1 MGAVMANKQNFT
13 PEEWTRVLESVVLV
27 GMAVSAAD
35 PNGLWGT
42 IKEALASRSSITAS
56 RLESGSS
63 ELVKTVIADFQSRE
77 GRAAIQ
83 DALRKRLSSAEPADI
98 IQRSLD
104 NLREVS
110 AIVDERAPDDAA
122 AFKAWLRG
130 IGQTVAEASLEGGFL
145 GIGGV
150 RVSEAE
156 KATLADIAKALG
168 APA

>member
-1 MGAVMANKQNFT
+1 MANKQSFT
-13 PEEWTRVLESVVLV
+13 PDEWIKILESPVLT

-42 IKEALASRSSITAS
+42 IKEAVASRSAISAS
-56 RLESGSS
+56 MREPSSS
-63 ELVKTVIADFQSRE
+63 ELIRTVIADFQSGE
-77 GRAAIQ
+77 GRTAIQ
-83 DALRKRLSSAEPADI
+83 DALQKRLSGAKPADI
-98 IQRSLD
+98 VQRSLA

-110 AIVDERAPDDAA
+110 AIVDEKAPDDAA
-122 AFKAWLRG
+122 DFKAWLRG
-130 IGQTVAEASLEGGFL
+130 IGQRVAEASLEGGFL

-156 KATLADIAKALG
+156 KATLADIERALS

>member
-1 MGAVMANKQNFT
+1 MANKQSFT
-13 PEEWTRVLESVVLV
+13 PDEWIKILESPVLT

-42 IKEALASRSSITAS
+42 IKEAVASRSAIRALMREPS
-56 RLESGSS
+56 SS
-63 ELVKTVIADFQSRE
+63 ELIRTVIADFQSGE
-77 GRAAIQ
+77 GRTAIQ
-83 DALRKRLSSAEPADI
+83 DALQKRLSGAKPADI
-98 IQRSLD
+98 VQQSLA

-110 AIVDERAPDDAA
+110 AIVDEKAPDDAA
-122 AFKAWLRG
+122 DFKAWLRG
-130 IGQTVAEASLEGGFL
+130 IGQMVAEASLEGGFL

-156 KATLADIAKALG
+156 KATLADIERALS

>member
-1 MGAVMANKQNFT
+1 MANKQSFT
-13 PEEWTRVLESVVLV
+13 PDEWIKILEGPVLT

-42 IKEALASRSSITAS
+42 IKEAVASRSAIRALMREPS
-56 RLESGSS
+56 SS
-63 ELVKTVIADFQSRE
+63 ELIRTVIADFQSGE
-77 GRAAIQ
+77 GRTAIQ
-83 DALRKRLSSAEPADI
+83 DALQKRLSGAKPADI
-98 IQRSLD
+98 VQRSLA

-110 AIVDERAPDDAA
+110 EIVDEKAPDDAA
-122 AFKAWLRG
+122 DFKAWLRG
-130 IGQTVAEASLEGGFL
+130 IGQMVAEASLEGGFL

-156 KATLADIAKALG
+156 KATLADIERALS

>member
-1 MGAVMANKQNFT
+1 MVNKQHFT
-13 PEEWTRVLESVVLV
+13 PEEWTKILESPILV

-42 IKEALASRSSITAS
+42 IKEAVASRSAITAS
-56 RLESGSS
+56 GFAPGCGDFI
-63 ELVKTVIADFQSRE
+63 KTVIADFQSSE
-77 GRAAIQ
+77 GRTAIQ
-83 DALRKRLSSAEPADI
+83 DALHKRLSGVEPGDI
-98 IQRSLD
+98 VQRSLD

-110 AIVDERAPDDAA
+110 AILNERAPDEAV

-130 IGQTVAEASLEGGFL
+130 ISQTVAEASLEGGFL

-156 KATLADIAKALG
+156 KATLNDIAKALG
-168 APA
+168 VPV

>member
-1 MGAVMANKQNFT
+1 MVNKQHFT
-13 PEEWTRVLESVVLV
+13 PEEWTKVLESPILV

-42 IKEALASRSSITAS
+42 IKEAFASRSAITAS
-56 RLESGSS
+56 EPGCSDFI
-63 ELVKTVIADFQSRE
+63 KTVIADFQSSE

-83 DALRKRLSSAEPADI
+83 DALHKRLSGVEPGDI
-98 IQRSLD
+98 VQRSLD

-110 AIVDERAPDDAA
+110 AILNERAPDEAV

-130 IGQTVAEASLEGGFL
+130 ISQTVAEASLEGGFL

-156 KATLADIAKALG
+156 KATLTDIAKALG
-168 APA
+168 VPV

>member
-1 MGAVMANKQNFT
+1 MANKQSFT
-13 PEEWTRVLESVVLV
+13 PDEWIKILESPVLT

-42 IKEALASRSSITAS
+42 IKEAVASRSAIRALMREPS
-56 RLESGSS
+56 SS
-63 ELVKTVIADFQSRE
+63 ELIRTVIADFQSGE
-77 GRAAIQ
+77 GRTAIQ
-83 DALRKRLSSAEPADI
+83 DALQKRLSGAKPADI
-98 IQRSLD
+98 VQRSLA

-110 AIVDERAPDDAA
+110 AIVDEKAPDDAA
-122 AFKAWLRG
+122 DFKAWLRG
-130 IGQTVAEASLEGGFL
+130 IGQMVAEASLEGGFL

-156 KATLADIAKALG
+156 KATLADIERALS

>member
-1 MGAVMANKQNFT
+1 MANKQSFT
-13 PEEWTRVLESVVLV
+13 PDEWIKILEGPVLT

-42 IKEALASRSSITAS
+42 IKEAVASRSAIRALMREPS
-56 RLESGSS
+56 SS
-63 ELVKTVIADFQSRE
+63 ELIRTVIADFQSGE
-77 GRAAIQ
+77 GRTAIQ
-83 DALRKRLSSAEPADI
+83 DALQKRLSGAKPADI
-98 IQRSLD
+98 VQQSLA

-110 AIVDERAPDDAA
+110 AIVDEKAPDDAA
-122 AFKAWLRG
+122 DFKAWLRG
-130 IGQTVAEASLEGGFL
+130 IGQMVAEASLEGGFL

-156 KATLADIAKALG
+156 KATLADIERALS

>member
-1 MGAVMANKQNFT
+1 MANKQSFT
-13 PEEWTRVLESVVLV
+13 PDEWIKILEGPVLT

-42 IKEALASRSSITAS
+42 IKEAVASRSAISAS
-56 RLESGSS
+56 RREPSSS
-63 ELVKTVIADFQSRE
+63 ELIRTVIADFQSGE
-77 GRAAIQ
+77 GRTAIQ
-83 DALRKRLSSAEPADI
+83 DALQKRLSGAKPADI
-98 IQRSLD
+98 VQRSLA

-110 AIVDERAPDDAA
+110 AIVDEKAPDDAA
-122 AFKAWLRG
+122 DFKAWLRG
-130 IGQTVAEASLEGGFL
+130 IGQMVAEASLEGGFL

-156 KATLADIAKALG
+156 KATLADIERALS

>member
-1 MGAVMANKQNFT
+1 MANKQSFT
-13 PEEWTRVLESVVLV
+13 PDEWIKILESPVLT

-42 IKEALASRSSITAS
+42 IKEALASRSAIRAS
-56 RLESGSS
+56 MREPSSS
-63 ELVKTVIADFQSRE
+63 ELIRTVIADFQSGE
-77 GRAAIQ
+77 GRTAIQ
-83 DALRKRLSSAEPADI
+83 DALQKRLSGAKPADI
-98 IQRSLD
+98 VQQSLA

-110 AIVDERAPDDAA
+110 AIVDEKAPDDAA
-122 AFKAWLRG
+122 DFKAWLRG
-130 IGQTVAEASLEGGFL
+130 IGQMVAEASLEGGFL

-156 KATLADIAKALG
+156 KATLADIERALS

>member
-1 MGAVMANKQNFT
+1 MANKQSFT
-13 PEEWTRVLESVVLV
+13 PDEWIKILEGPVLT

-42 IKEALASRSSITAS
+42 IKEAVASRSAIRALMREPS
-56 RLESGSS
+56 SS
-63 ELVKTVIADFQSRE
+63 ELIRTVIADFQSGE
-77 GRAAIQ
+77 GRTAIQ
-83 DALRKRLSSAEPADI
+83 DALQKRLSGAKPADI
-98 IQRSLD
+98 VQQSLA

-122 AFKAWLRG
+122 DFKAWLRG
-130 IGQTVAEASLEGGFL
+130 IGQMVAEASLEGGFL

-156 KATLADIAKALG
+156 KATLADIERALS

>member
-1 MGAVMANKQNFT
+1 MANKQSFT
-13 PEEWTRVLESVVLV
+13 PDEWIKILESPVLT

-42 IKEALASRSSITAS
+42 IKEAVASRSAIRALMREPS
-56 RLESGSS
+56 SS
-63 ELVKTVIADFQSRE
+63 ELIRTVIADFQSGE
-77 GRAAIQ
+77 GRTAIQ
-83 DALRKRLSSAEPADI
+83 DALQKRLSGAKPADI
-98 IQRSLD
+98 VQRSLA

-110 AIVDERAPDDAA
+110 EIVDEKAPDDAA
-122 AFKAWLRG
+122 DFKAWLRG
-130 IGQTVAEASLEGGFL
+130 IGQMVAEASLEGGFL

-156 KATLADIAKALG
+156 KATLADIERALS